1 MNTLS
6 YIFDRIGQPAALE
19 QLAEEATELAQA
31 ALKYARKIRD
41 DNPTPVDIYTLEA
54 NLKEE
59 FTDVMLASDILGLRI
74 IASVY
79 AFKIERWVDRIQNRP
94 IRTDNPDYSGEKK
107 ETEYKPEEG

>member
-1 MNTLS
+1 
-6 YIFDRIGQPAALE
+6 
-19 QLAEEATELAQA
+19 
-31 ALKYARKIRD
+31 
-41 DNPTPVDIYTLEA
+41 
-54 NLKEE
+54 
-59 FTDVMLASDILGLRI
+59 MLASDILGLRI